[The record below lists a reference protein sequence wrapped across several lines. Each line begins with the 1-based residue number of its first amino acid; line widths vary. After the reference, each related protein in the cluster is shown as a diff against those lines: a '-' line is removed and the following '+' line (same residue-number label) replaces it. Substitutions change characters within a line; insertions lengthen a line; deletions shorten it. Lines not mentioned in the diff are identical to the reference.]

1 MGHPCKIMGLSI
13 CIMSSVIALLSCQPL
28 FRELKREKKKAK
40 NPIPIFS
47 CTFRWGPVRWFWPMK
62 YTEKSAGM
70 RKCTSTWD
78 QEDRSHM
85 LRMAR
90 QEDRSNLTPWRH
102 VNWPY
107 KPWVMYAYLSVRN
120 VSSCVCKSLFISQD
134 ICSGEQ
140 KSFLSDGEHKGL
152 TMTSC
157 LFPKNFIS
165 VSLHGSRQYICEHW
179 QNMGMWKQIRPDAS
193 RLLKYGTVLN
203 I

>member
-28 FRELKREKKKAK
+28 FRELNREKKKK
-40 NPIPIFS
+40 LKIQFPIFS
-47 CTFRWGPVRWFWPMK
+47 CNFRWGPVRWFWPMK
-62 YTEKSAGM
+62 YTEKSADTNPVPIRPGM
-70 RKCTSTWD
+70 GKCTSAWD
-78 QEDRSHM
+78 QEDKSHM

-90 QEDRSNLTPWRH
+90 QEDRSNLTPWCH

-107 KPWVMYAYLSVRN
+107 KLWVTYAHLSVHN
-120 VSSCVCKSLFISQD
+120 VSSCVFKSLFISQD

-152 TMTSC
+152 MIMSC

-165 VSLHGSRQYICEHW
+165 VSLHGSRRY
-179 QNMGMWKQIRPDAS
+179 MWALTEDGHVKAD
-193 RLLKYGTVLN
+193 
-203 I
+203 